1 MPTIDIHKQDLE
13 ELVGRKFTV
22 KELEEALTH
31 VKGEIEDVDGHNI
44 KIEIKSTDR
53 PDLWNVEG
61 LARQLRAEYTKNQGI
76 PKYKFKNSEKYFI
89 NISEKVKSVRPYIGA
104 FVCKGIDID
113 DFSLKQLIQAQEKI
127 AGTFGRKRREV
138 AIGIFEL
145 DNITW
150 PLLYTAESPDK
161 IKFEPLDGNRDMDLN
176 EILKIHPKGIEYGH
190 LVKKFSRYPILID
203 ANNKVVSFPPIINSE
218 YSGRVSTKTKNLLV
232 EITGLEMKNVEVA
245 LNIFAMSLADRG
257 GKIEQVTVTDSE
269 KNSIVTPIISEKYIE
284 VPKELIHKTF
294 GDKLPDKTIK
304 NLLDR
309 SRYDYETIPVTDSGK
324 IKVKYP
330 SYRVDIMHPID
341 VVEDLVMSYGYSNL
355 VPEYPTMN
363 TIGSLLHHSV
373 RQKKLRT
380 FMAGTGAQEISTF
393 LLTNKDTL
401 FSNMNCQE
409 DNIVEILNPV
419 SYNYSVFRNWLI
431 PSVVEFLSKNTKVE
445 YPQKVFEYGKVI
457 ELNKKKDVGT
467 EDINKLVYA
476 ESSKDVTFTN
486 VKSVLITIL
495 SRYNKTAKFVSK
507 DYPSF
512 IPGRSAE
519 VIIDGKSVG
528 LIGELSPSVL
538 SNWKIEMPVAIFEIK
553 NIID

>member
-89 NISEKVKSVRPYIGA
+89 NVSEKVKSVRPYIGA
-104 FVCKGIDID
+104 FVCKGINID

-150 PLLYTAESPDK
+150 PLLYTAESPEK

-203 ANNKVVSFPPIINSE
+203 ANDKVVSFPPIINSE
-218 YSGRVSTKTKNLLV
+218 YSGRVTTKTKNLLV

-269 KNSIVTPIISEKYIE
+269 KNSIITPIISEKYIE

-294 GDKLPDKTIK
+294 GEKLLDKTIK

-309 SRYDYETIPVTDSGK
+309 SRYDYETIPVTDSGN

-363 TIGSLLHHSV
+363 TIGSLLPHSV

>member
-1 MPTIDIHKQDLE
+1 
-13 ELVGRKFTV
+13 
-22 KELEEALTH
+22 
-31 VKGEIEDVDGHNI
+31 
-44 KIEIKSTDR
+44 
-53 PDLWNVEG
+53 
-61 LARQLRAEYTKNQGI
+61 
-76 PKYKFKNSEKYFI
+76 
-89 NISEKVKSVRPYIGA
+89 
-104 FVCKGIDID
+104 
-113 DFSLKQLIQAQEKI
+113 
-127 AGTFGRKRREV
+127 
-138 AIGIFEL
+138 
-145 DNITW
+145 
-150 PLLYTAESPDK
+150 
-161 IKFEPLDGNRDMDLN
+161 
-176 EILKIHPKGIEYGH
+176 
-190 LVKKFSRYPILID
+190 
-203 ANNKVVSFPPIINSE
+203 
-218 YSGRVSTKTKNLLV
+218 
-232 EITGLEMKNVEVA
+232 
-245 LNIFAMSLADRG
+245 
-257 GKIEQVTVTDSE
+257 
-269 KNSIVTPIISEKYIE
+269 
-284 VPKELIHKTF
+284 
-294 GDKLPDKTIK
+294 
-304 NLLDR
+304 
-309 SRYDYETIPVTDSGK
+309 
-324 IKVKYP
+324 
-330 SYRVDIMHPID
+330 
-341 VVEDLVMSYGYSNL
+341 
-355 VPEYPTMN
+355 
-363 TIGSLLHHSV
+363 
-373 RQKKLRT
+373 
-380 FMAGTGAQEISTF
+380 MAGTGAQEISTF

>member
-13 ELVGRKFTV
+13 ELIGKKFTV

-44 KIEIKSTDR
+44 KVEIKSTDR

-61 LARQLRAEYTKNQGI
+61 IARELRAHYTKNQGC
-76 PKYKFKNSEKYFI
+76 PKYKFKNPNKYFI
-89 NISEKVKSVRPYIGA
+89 NISEKVKDVRPYIGA
-104 FVCKGIDID
+104 FVCKDIKIDE
-113 DFSLKQLIQAQEKI
+113 FTLKQLIQAQEKI

-150 PLLYTAESPDK
+150 PLLYTAEEPSK

-176 EILKIHPKGIEYGH
+176 EIISKHPKGIEFGH
-190 LVKKFSRYPILID
+190 LVKKFKRYPILID
-203 ANNKVVSFPPIINSE
+203 ANEKVVSFPPIINSE
-218 YSGRVSTKTKNLLV
+218 YSGRVTTNTKNLLV

-245 LNIFAMSLADRG
+245 LNIFAMSLSDRG
-257 GKIEQVTVTDSE
+257 GKIEQVSISDGN
-269 KNSIVTPIISEKYIE
+269 KNSIITPILSEKYIE
-284 VPKELIHKTF
+284 VPKKLIYDVF
-294 GDKLPDKTIK
+294 GEKISDKDIS
-304 NLLDR
+304 NLLHR
-309 SRYDYETIPVTDSGK
+309 SRYDHDKIPVTESGK
-324 IKVKYP
+324 ISVRYP
-330 SYRVDIMHPID
+330 SYRIDIMHPID
-341 VVEDLVMSYGYSNL
+341 VVEDLIISYGYSNL
-355 VPEYPTMN
+355 IPEYPTLN
-363 TIGSLLHHSV
+363 TIGKLNDHSI

-380 FMAGTGAQEISTF
+380 LMAGTGAQEISTF
-393 LLTNKDTL
+393 MLSNKNVL
-401 FSNMNCQE
+401 FSNMDCQE

-457 ELNKKKDVGT
+457 KLNKKKDVGT

-495 SRYNKTAKFVSK
+495 ANYGKNPKFVSK

-519 VIIDGKSVG
+519 VIVDNKSIG
-528 LIGELSPSVL
+528 IIGELSPKVL
-538 SNWKIEMPVAIFEIK
+538 TNWKIEMPVAIFEIK